1 MKLAQV
7 TGTVTATAKDAALV
21 GGTLLLADIVDG
33 KGKVIEPACVALD
46 PVGAGIG
53 DRVLLTFG
61 SAARL
66 PQQTTAA
73 PVDAAVIAVIDR
85 VTLSK

>member
-46 PVGAGIG
+46 TVGAGIG

-66 PQQTTAA
+66 PQQTAAA